1 MRGASVRPDG
11 ASRRSTDRGHD
22 RGNAAAPM
30 RPALKV
36 RDILALILATYK
48 ASFPYILLIVLTL
61 LVITWFLTEVVF
73 VR

>member
-1 MRGASVRPDG
+1 
-11 ASRRSTDRGHD
+11 
-22 RGNAAAPM
+22 M